1 MGLSE
6 ELLARGYLPK
16 ELPPS
21 FSSSDFAGA
30 SSSLKATPP
39 NQWTQPVV
47 LNLARPGDLRRRL
60 AIPNPF
66 AQRRLANEC
75 EEGWSTL
82 EAHLKKSRISLSRPG
97 YRPLGRALP
106 VRYTPGARVAR
117 QVERMSRARFTLRSD
132 LSEFYGSIYTHSIE
146 WALHSKAAA
155 KVAKKGTSKSLGA
168 LLDEA
173 VRAGQDGQTKGIP
186 IGPDTSLLL
195 SELILCEIDSH
206 LQSKFPAVAKY
217 CTRFMDDLEF
227 YAATRVEAE
236 ALLLEWDRSIS
247 SYDLALN
254 VTKTRIVEGPIPP
267 ERPWRVPLSQFSMR
281 DETDV
286 KLANDLR
293 SLFSLAFD
301 LHAKYPTEYV
311 LGYAIQRV
319 IPRPRGRKSWAAFAQ
334 LCLAAVIADP
344 SCLQIVSK
352 VFGSASRAGLRIDKR
367 ALSQAMNE
375 MCSYHAP
382 FEHGSEVAWSLSII
396 RDHGLTVTEESAD
409 LVAGMRDN
417 CSLLLL
423 WDLIDSGKVEGG
435 GPDMTSAVQRAEHV
449 DAWRSEDWLLA
460 YEACRRGWANDKEF
474 RKQTHW
480 NELLK
485 LGVAFFLSLPT
496 SAVSG
501 PVVPGPAAP
510 GPSEPEPSGPG
521 SSVAGPSEP
530 GPSEPAPIPEVP
542 AEAAPQIDAD
552 ADDDEV
558 GPYQ

>member
-21 FSSSDFAGA
+21 FASSDFAGA
-30 SSSLKATPP
+30 SSSLNASPP
-39 NQWTQPVV
+39 NEWTQPVIV
-47 LNLARPGDLRRRL
+47 NLARPGNLRRRL

-66 AQRRLANEC
+66 AQKRLADEC
-75 EEGWSTL
+75 EAGWSTL

-106 VRYTPGARVAR
+106 VRYTPSARVAR

-132 LSEFYGSIYTHSIE
+132 VSGFYGSIYTHSIE

-155 KVAKKGTSKSLGA
+155 KAAKKGKGMKSLGA

-173 VRAGQDGQTKGIP
+173 VRAGQDGQTKGVP

-195 SELILCEIDSH
+195 SELILCEIDSR
-206 LQSKFPAVAKY
+206 LQNRFPAAANY

-227 YAATRVEAE
+227 YAASRSEAE
-236 ALLLEWDRSIS
+236 ALLLEWDRSLS

-254 VTKTRIVEGPIPP
+254 AAKTRIVEGPIPP
-267 ERPWRVPLSQFSMR
+267 ERPWRAQLAQFTLR

-293 SLFSLAFD
+293 SLFSLAFE
-301 LHAKYPTEYV
+301 LHARYPTEYV
-311 LGYAIQRV
+311 LGYTIQRV
-319 IPRPRGRKSWAAFAQ
+319 VPRPQGRKSWAAFAQ
-334 LCLAAVIADP
+334 LCQAAIIADP
-344 SCLQIVSK
+344 SCLQIVAK
-352 VFGSASRAGLRIDKR
+352 VFASAGRAGLRINKR
-367 ALSQAMNE
+367 ALAQAMNE

-396 RDHGLTVTEESAD
+396 RDHGLAVSEESAS

-423 WDLIDSGKVEGG
+423 WDLVNSGHVEGG
-435 GPDMTSAVQRAEHV
+435 GPDMTSAVQRAEHT
-449 DAWRSEDWLLA
+449 DAWKSEDWLLA

-474 RKQTHW
+474 RKQAHW

-485 LGVAFFLSLPT
+485 LGVAFFLPLPAP
-496 SAVSG
+496 AVTG
-501 PVVPGPAAP
+501 PVAP
-510 GPSEPEPSGPG
+510 
-521 SSVAGPSEP
+521 GPSEP
-530 GPSEPAPIPEVP
+530 GPSEPGPNGPGVPTEVT
-542 AEAAPQIDAD
+542 PQTDED
-552 ADDDEV
+552 ADDDV
-558 GPYQ
+558 GGTY